1 MKILKNTLLLLLLS
15 FIINNTSFSQGCSD
29 AGVCT
34 INTMKDHAF
43 SILPEDKNKNHIK
56 TGITYGLGENS
67 ISVTNPYAEF
77 TNFISEGFSLSGKIS
92 YAFIRGELASVNNLS
107 DVIITAN
114 KHIYKKEMSLLA
126 LSIGGKIPLNN
137 SNAKEDNNSLPMH
150 YQTSLGTYDLVVGL
164 NYMYMDFG
172 VSLALQQPLINANE
186 NEFIAPNDITLEA
199 AKYHS
204 TNSYNR
210 KGDVMTRLSYNIDV
224 VYNKLIIRPGLL
236 SIYHL
241 ANDTYKDINGVE
253 QEIDGSA
260 GLTLNANIFVN
271 YYFAH
276 NKHLELVAGFPFVT
290 RDARPDGL
298 TRELVLGIEYTY
310 SF

>member
-1 MKILKNTLLLLLLS
+1 MKILKTTLLLLLFTLILS
-15 FIINNTSFSQGCSD
+15 KTSFSQGCSD

-34 INTMKDHAF
+34 INTMKDHTF

-56 TGITYGLGENS
+56 TGITYGLGEYN
-67 ISVTNPYAEF
+67 INVTNPYAEF
-77 TNFISEGFSLSGKIS
+77 TSFISEGFSLSGKIS
-92 YAFIRGELASVNNLS
+92 YAFISGELASVNNLS

-126 LSIGGKIPLNN
+126 LSVGGKIPFNN
-137 SNAKEDNNSLPMH
+137 ANTKEDNNPLPMH

-164 NYMYMDFG
+164 NYLYMDFG
-172 VSLALQQPLINANE
+172 ASLAMQQPLINSNE

-199 AKYHS
+199 AKYRS
-204 TNSYNR
+204 TNSYDR
-210 KGDVMTRLSYNIDV
+210 KGDVMARFSYNIDV
-224 VYNKLIIRPGLL
+224 VYQKLIIRPGIL

-241 ANDTYKDINGVE
+241 ANDTYEDINGDE

-271 YYFAH
+271 YYFAT

-298 TRELVLGIEYTY
+298 TRDLVLGLEYTY

>member
-1 MKILKNTLLLLLLS
+1 MKIIRNILPVLVLMLVFNTGT
-15 FIINNTSFSQGCSD
+15 IAQGCSD

-34 INTMKDHAF
+34 INTMKDHTF

-56 TGITYGLGENS
+56 TGITYGLGEYN
-67 ISVTNPYAEF
+67 INVTNPYVEF
-77 TNFISEGFSLSGKIS
+77 TSFVSEGFSLSGKIS
-92 YAFIRGELASVNNLS
+92 YAFITGELASVNNLS

-126 LSIGGKIPLNN
+126 LAIGGKIPLNN
-137 SNAKEDNNSLPMH
+137 ANTKEDNNPLPMH

-164 NYMYMDFG
+164 NYRYMDFG
-172 VSLALQQPLINANE
+172 ASLALQQPLINSNK
-186 NEFIAPNDITLEA
+186 NEFIAPDDITLEA
-199 AKYHS
+199 AKFPS
-204 TNSYNR
+204 TNSYDR
-210 KGDVMTRLSYNIDV
+210 KGDLMARLSYNIDV
-224 VYNKLIIRPGLL
+224 VFQKLIIRPGIL

-241 ANDTYKDINGVE
+241 ANDTFDDINGDE
-253 QEIDGSA
+253 QEIEGSA
-260 GLTLNANIFVN
+260 GLTLNANIFVT
-271 YYFAH
+271 YYFAS

-298 TRELVLGIEYTY
+298 TRDLVLGLEYTY